1 MILAMQQIQFGSL
14 PALAKVG
21 IGAGILFIWVLFE
34 REVIE
39 RFGIYHYMPL
49 YRVEGICA
57 WDILVC
63 VRWRMSSSSCRPN
76 GNSTR
81 EQSTYSVWR

>member
-1 MILAMQQIQFGSL
+1 MQKIQFGSL
-14 PALAKVG
+14 PALAKFGV
-21 IGAGILFIWVLFE
+21 GAGIFFVWTLFE

-57 WDILVC
+57 WDILVII
-63 VRWRMSSSSCRPN
+63 VIYASFVYTSRRRASEN
-76 GNSTR
+76 
-81 EQSTYSVWR
+81 